1 MAKPKTPKQPAKKGV
16 PAVAGAPGLLRITAV
31 REGFRRAG
39 RAWSTTPT
47 EVDATSFSAE
57 QIAALNAEPMLVV
70 EFRPAAPAGG
80 GQADAGA
87 KE

>member
-39 RAWSTTPT
+39 RAWSTSPT
-47 EVDATSFSAE
+47 EVDAASFSAE
-57 QIAALNAEPMLVV
+57 QIDALNAEPNLVV
-70 EFRPAAPAGG
+70 EFQPATKTDGKTEAA
-80 GQADAGA
+80 Q
-87 KE
+87 E